1 MTATPKELAHAGA
14 LRSAL
19 AELSNAAIEVRPFL
33 DAEAAKYL
41 DGNGP
46 EGSLKSVRVL
56 ERLDAA
62 LADAGDALDR
72 SSS

>member
-1 MTATPKELAHAGA
+1 MTATPRELAHASE

-19 AELSNAAIEVRPFL
+19 AELNNVAIEARSIVKA
-33 DAEAAKYL
+33 DAEKYL

-46 EGSLKSVRVL
+46 DGSLKSVRVL

-62 LADAGDALDR
+62 LADAGDALSAV
-72 SSS
+72 SS

>member
-1 MTATPKELAHAGA
+1 VTATPRELAHASE

-19 AELSNAAIEVRPFL
+19 AELNNAAVAARPIVKA
-33 DAEAAKYL
+33 DAEKYL

-46 EGSLKSVRVL
+46 DGTLTSVQVL

-62 LADAGDALDR
+62 LADAGEALAAV
-72 SSS
+72 SS